1 MIDVFQL
8 QKELQTSIFTPVHE
22 AYPECAMLNAFVSAP
37 PKFPCVVIVLS
48 DNGTTSSMRDSSGD
62 DNFHDITLT
71 IDVYSNLVTGKKT
84 QTEAIMNMVRGVLLP
99 MNFRQIS
106 CRPASNLNDAT
117 VYRLTATFTATVDN
131 NNTFYYRR

>member
-71 IDVYSNLVTGKKT
+71 IDVYSNLVNGKKT

>member
-37 PKFPCVVIVLS
+37 PKFPCIVIVLS
-48 DNGTTSSMRDSSGD
+48 DNGTTSSMRDSSCD

-71 IDVYSNLVTGKKT
+71 IDAYSNLVNGKKT
-84 QTEAIMNMVRGVLLP
+84 QAEAIMNIVRSVLLP
-99 MNFRQIS
+99 KNFRQVS
-106 CRPASNLNDAT
+106 CRPASNINDAT
-117 VYRLTATFTATVDN
+117 VYRLTGTFTATVDN
-131 NNTFYYRR
+131 NNNFYYRR

>member
-1 MIDVFQL
+1 MIDVFAL
-8 QKELQTSIFTPVHE
+8 QKELQTLIFTPIHNE
-22 AYPECAMLNAFVSAP
+22 YSECAMLNAFTSAP

-48 DNGTTSSMRDSSGD
+48 DNGTTSHMRDSSGD

-71 IDVYSNLVTGKKT
+71 IDVYSNLVNGKKT

-106 CRPASNLNDAT
+106 CRPRSNMNDAT
-117 VYRLTATFTATVDN
+117 VYKLTAIFTATVDN

>member
-1 MIDVFQL
+1 
-8 QKELQTSIFTPVHE
+8 
-22 AYPECAMLNAFVSAP
+22 
-37 PKFPCVVIVLS
+37 
-48 DNGTTSSMRDSSGD
+48 MRDSSGD

-71 IDVYSNLVTGKKT
+71 IDVYSNLVNGKKT
-84 QTEAIMNMVRGVLLP
+84 QTEAIMNMVRSVLLP

-117 VYRLTATFTATVDN
+117 VYRLTGTFTATVDN